1 MATAKDDILLGYNM
15 LFSEGMNLWCG
26 RGYKG
31 YKVFWG
37 VCGMTLLLAIGG
49 GIKWVGMCLP
59 KTLILVA

>member
-1 MATAKDDILLGYNM
+1 
-15 LFSEGMNLWCG
+15 MNLWCG